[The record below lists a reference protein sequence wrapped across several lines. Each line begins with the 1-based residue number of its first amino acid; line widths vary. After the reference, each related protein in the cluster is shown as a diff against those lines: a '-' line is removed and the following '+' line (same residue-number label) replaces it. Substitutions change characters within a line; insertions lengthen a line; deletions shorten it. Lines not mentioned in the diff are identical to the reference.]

1 MARMAGAAGRWRV
14 AAGWGRG
21 TFCPASALAL
31 AAALAFTASCGG
43 DGAPGAGDGRSGEA
57 VTPGR
62 AATEG
67 PVSRLIR
74 NQTLHI
80 PVRDGVRIA
89 VDVWLPEGTE
99 AGVLLPTMI
108 RATRYWRAR
117 GLVNAPIEDDP
128 NFDEAE
134 RWNAAGYALVLV
146 DGRGSGASFGT
157 RRFEL
162 AEDEVRDYGEVADW
176 IVAQPWSNG
185 RVGAYGVSYA
195 GNTAEMLAVNR
206 HPAVKAVAP
215 LFNDFD
221 NFGHL
226 VFPGGVLTVGFLES
240 WSDRTRMQDLNDIC
254 GLSGVGGEE
263 CDELRRRVTGVKP
276 VDADVDGAL
285 LAAAVAEHEA
295 NTVPFGAALEY
306 EYRDDP
312 FGRYGETNVGHRRSP
327 SGHLPQIEESGVA
340 MFIRAGWQDAGTV
353 NGTLGRYN
361 TISNAQQVFIG
372 PWDHGARN
380 DADPFRPDDAP
391 VAPAAEERF
400 SELVAFFDEHLKED
414 GSGHTPTEINYY
426 TLGADRW
433 TRTETWPPDGFVD
446 VAWHFGPGGTL
457 SRDYPAEAEGADTY
471 TVDFTATTGTRNRW
485 YTNGGGGDVVY
496 GDRRSEDAKL
506 LTYTS
511 APMAVDTEITGHPVV
526 TLWVSSTESDGAF
539 IVYLEDV
546 APDGTVRY
554 LTEGQLRAVMRA
566 VTDDAPLYR
575 KYGPHRSELRA
586 DAMPLVPGEVG
597 EIGFDLWATS
607 VLIREGH
614 RIRVAVAGADADTFL
629 RYPRNGS
636 VPVLSVQRNATY
648 PSAVVLPM
656 KELR

>member
-1 MARMAGAAGRWRV
+1 MLG
-14 AAGWGRG
+14 
-21 TFCPASALAL
+21 LAVL
-31 AAALAFTASCGG
+31 TLTASCG
-43 DGAPGAGDGRSGEA
+43 DAPSSGAGA
-57 VTPGR
+57 I
-62 AATEG
+62 G
-67 PVSRLIR
+67 PVSTLER
-74 NQTLHI
+74 NQALHI
-80 PVRDGVRIA
+80 PMRDDVRIA
-89 VDVWLPEGTE
+89 VDVWLPEGIE
-99 AGVLLPTMI
+99 PGARLPTMV

-117 GLVNAPIEDDP
+117 GLVDVPLELAS

-134 RWNAAGYALVLV
+134 RWNRAGYALVLI
-146 DGRGSGASFGT
+146 DARGSGASFGI

-162 AEDEVRDYGEVADW
+162 AEDEVRDYGEVVDW

-206 HPAVKAVAP
+206 HPAVRAVAP

-240 WSDRTRMQDLNDIC
+240 WSNRTRMQDLNDIC
-254 GLSGVGGEE
+254 GLSGVDGPE
-263 CDELRRRVTGVKP
+263 CDDLRRNQVTGVKP
-276 VDADVDGAL
+276 VDADLDGAL

-306 EYRDDP
+306 EFRDDP
-312 FGRYGETNVGHRRSP
+312 FGRYDETDVGHRRSP
-327 SGHLPQIEESGVA
+327 SGHLPQIEESGAA

-361 TISNAQQVFIG
+361 TISNAQHVFIG

-391 VAPAAEERF
+391 VAPDAAARF
-400 SELVAFFDEHLKED
+400 TELVAFFDAHLKD
-414 GSGHTPTEINYY
+414 GGSEQTPTEINYY

-433 TRTETWPPDGFVD
+433 TRTEIWPPEGFDD
-446 VAWHFGPGGTL
+446 VTWYFG
-457 SRDYPAEAEGADTY
+457 AEGMLTREAPSAADAEDAY

-496 GDRRSEDAKL
+496 GDRRDEDAKL

-511 APMAVDTEITGHPVV
+511 APMEVDTEITGHPVV
-526 TLWVSSTESDGAF
+526 TLHVASTESDGAF

-566 VTDDAPLYR
+566 VTDDPPLYR

-586 DAMPLVPGEVG
+586 DAMPLVPGEVA
-597 EIGFDLWATS
+597 EISFDLWATS

-614 RIRVAVAGADADTFL
+614 RIRVAIAGADADTFL
-629 RYPRNGS
+629 RYPRDGG

-648 PSAVVLPM
+648 PSAIVLPIRSGAGS
-656 KELR
+656 KSAS

>member
-1 MARMAGAAGRWRV
+1 M
-14 AAGWGRG
+14 AAGWR
-21 TFCPASALAL
+21 PASVAVRWRRMAPRRFPSTSTPATALAL
-31 AAALAFTASCGG
+31 AAALALVACADGDIPAGARDAS
-43 DGAPGAGDGRSGEA
+43 
-57 VTPGR
+57 TGR
-62 AATEG
+62 AATAG
-67 PVSRLIR
+67 PVSTLTR
-74 NQTLHI
+74 NQALHI
-80 PVRDGVRIA
+80 PTRDGVRIA
-89 VDVWLPEGTE
+89 VDVWLPDGIDEG
-99 AGVLLPTMI
+99 AVLPTMI

-117 GLVNAPIEDDP
+117 GVVDP
-128 NFDEAE
+128 ELENDSNFDEAE

-146 DGRGSGASFGT
+146 DGRGSGASFGV

-162 AEDEVRDYGEVADW
+162 AEDEVLDYGEVADW

-195 GNTAEMLAVNR
+195 GNTSEMLAVNR

-254 GLSGVGGEE
+254 GLSGVSGAE
-263 CDELRRRVTGVKP
+263 CDELRTQVTGVKP
-276 VDADVDGAL
+276 VDADGDGAL

-312 FGRYGETNVGHRRSP
+312 FGRYEETNVGHRRSP

-340 MFIRAGWQDAGTV
+340 MFIRAGWQDAATV

-380 DADPFRPDDAP
+380 DADPFRPDDTP
-391 VAPAAEERF
+391 VAPDANEQFA
-400 SELVAFFDEHLKED
+400 ELVAFFDEHLKES
-414 GSGHTPTEINYY
+414 GSGQTPKEINYY

-433 TRTETWPPDGFVD
+433 TRTEVWPPEGFED
-446 VAWHFGPGGTL
+446 VTWHFGAEGTL
-457 SRDYPAEAEGADTY
+457 TRESYTVAEGADTY

-496 GDRRSEDAKL
+496 GDRRDEDAKL

-511 APMAVDTEITGHPVV
+511 APMAIDTEITGHPIV
-526 TLWVSSTESDGAF
+526 TLWVASTEADGAF

-554 LTEGQLRAVMRA
+554 VTEGQLRAVMRA
-566 VTDDAPLYR
+566 VTDDPPLYR

-586 DAMPLVPGEVG
+586 DAMPLVPGENA
-597 EIGFDLWATS
+597 EISFDLWATS

-629 RYPRNGS
+629 RYPRDGS
-636 VPVLSVQRNATY
+636 VPVWSMQRNATY
-648 PSAVVLPM
+648 PSRIVLPM
-656 KELR
+656 KGLP

>member
-1 MARMAGAAGRWRV
+1 MKRRDDPTAASPARTAA
-14 AAGWGRG
+14 
-21 TFCPASALAL
+21 SSMLALAL
-31 AAALAFTASCGG
+31 LTLTASCG
-43 DGAPGAGDGRSGEA
+43 DAPPSGAG
-57 VTPGR
+57 VI
-62 AATEG
+62 G
-67 PVSRLIR
+67 PVSTLER
-74 NQTLHI
+74 NQALHI
-80 PVRDGVRIA
+80 PMRDDVRIA
-89 VDVWLPEGTE
+89 VDIWLPEGIE
-99 AGVLLPTMI
+99 PGARLPTMV

-117 GLVNAPIEDDP
+117 GLVDVPLERAS

-134 RWNAAGYALVLV
+134 RWNEAGYALVLI
-146 DGRGSGASFGT
+146 DARGSGASFGI

-162 AEDEVRDYGEVADW
+162 AEDEVRDYGEVVDW

-240 WSDRTRMQDLNDIC
+240 WSNRTRMQDLNDIC
-254 GLSGVGGEE
+254 GLSGVDGSE
-263 CDELRRRVTGVKP
+263 CDDLRRSQVTGVKR
-276 VDADVDGAL
+276 VDADLDGAL
-285 LAAAVAEHEA
+285 LAAAVTEHEA
-295 NTVPFGAALEY
+295 NTVPFGAALQY
-306 EYRDDP
+306 EFRDDP
-312 FGRYGETNVGHRRSP
+312 FGRYDETNVGHRRSP
-327 SGHLPQIEESGVA
+327 SGHLPQIEESGAA

-361 TISNAQQVFIG
+361 TISNAQHVFIG

-391 VAPAAEERF
+391 VAPDAAARF
-400 SELVAFFDEHLKED
+400 TELVAFFDAHLKD
-414 GSGHTPTEINYY
+414 GGSEQTPTEINYY

-433 TRTETWPPDGFVD
+433 TRTEIWPPEGFDD
-446 VAWHFGPGGTL
+446 VTWYFG
-457 SRDYPAEAEGADTY
+457 AEGMLTREAPSAADAEDAY

-496 GDRRSEDAKL
+496 GDRRDEDAKL

-511 APMAVDTEITGHPVV
+511 APMEVDTEITGHPVV
-526 TLWVSSTESDGAF
+526 TLHVASTESDGAF

-566 VTDDAPLYR
+566 VTDDPPLYR

-586 DAMPLVPGEVG
+586 DAMPLVPGEVA
-597 EIGFDLWATS
+597 EISFDLWATS

-614 RIRVAVAGADADTFL
+614 RIRVAIAGADADTFL
-629 RYPRNGS
+629 RYPRDGG

-648 PSAVVLPM
+648 PSAIVLPM
-656 KELR
+656 KPIS

>member
-1 MARMAGAAGRWRV
+1 MKRRDQTNAAPARLTAA
-14 AAGWGRG
+14 
-21 TFCPASALAL
+21 PATVALAL
-31 AAALAFTASCGG
+31 LALTAPCG
-43 DGAPGAGDGRSGEA
+43 DAPSSGAEA
-57 VTPGR
+57 I
-62 AATEG
+62 G
-67 PVSRLIR
+67 PASTLER
-74 NQTLHI
+74 NQALHI
-80 PVRDGVRIA
+80 PMRDGVRIA
-89 VDVWLPEGTE
+89 VDVWLPEGIE
-99 AGVLLPTMI
+99 PGARLPTMI

-117 GLVNAPIEDDP
+117 GFVDAPIEDDS

-134 RWNAAGYALVLV
+134 RWNGAGYALVLI
-146 DGRGSGASFGT
+146 DARGSGASFGI

-206 HPAVKAVAP
+206 NPAVKAVAP

-240 WSDRTRMQDLNDIC
+240 WSNRTRMQDLNDIC
-254 GLSGVGGEE
+254 GLSGVTGPE
-263 CDELRRRVTGVKP
+263 CDELRRNHVTGVKP
-276 VDADVDGAL
+276 VDADADGAL
-285 LAAAVAEHEA
+285 IAAAVAEHEA

-306 EYRDDP
+306 EFRDDP
-312 FGRYGETNVGHRRSP
+312 FGRYDETNVGHRRSP
-327 SGHLPQIEESGVA
+327 SGHLPQIEESGAA
-340 MFIRAGWQDAGTV
+340 MFIEAGWQDAGTV

-361 TISNAQQVFIG
+361 TISNSQQVFIG

-380 DADPFRPDDAP
+380 DADPFNADNAP
-391 VAPAAEERF
+391 VVPDAATRF
-400 SELVAFFDEHLKED
+400 ALLVAFFDEHLKES
-414 GSGHTPTEINYY
+414 GSGRTPTEINYY

-433 TRTETWPPDGFVD
+433 TRTETWPPEGFEEVTWYFGTDGML
-446 VAWHFGPGGTL
+446 T
-457 SRDYPAEAEGADTY
+457 REAPSASDGEDTY

-496 GDRRSEDAKL
+496 GDRRGEDAKL

-511 APMAVDTEITGHPVV
+511 VPMEVDTEMTGHPVV
-526 TLWVSSTESDGAF
+526 TLHVASTEADGAF

-554 LTEGQLRAVMRA
+554 ITEGQLRAVMRA
-566 VTDDAPLYR
+566 VTDDPPLYR
-575 KYGPHRSELRA
+575 RYGPHRSELRA
-586 DAMPLVPGEVG
+586 DAMPLVPGEIAEVS
-597 EIGFDLWATS
+597 FDLWATS

-614 RIRVAVAGADADTFL
+614 RIRVAIAGADADTFL
-629 RYPRNGS
+629 RYPRDGG
-636 VPVLSVQRNATY
+636 VPTLSVQRNATH
-648 PSAVVLPM
+648 PSAIVLPM
-656 KELR
+656 RVAGG

>member
-1 MARMAGAAGRWRV
+1 MAVSRGAAGWWRA

-21 TFCPASALAL
+21 TLGPARALTRALAL
-31 AAALAFTASCGG
+31 AAVLAFTTSCGG
-43 DGAPGAGDGRSGEA
+43 DGRPGEA
-57 VTPGR
+57 VTSSR

-67 PVSRLIR
+67 PVSTLTR
-74 NQTLHI
+74 NQALHI

-89 VDVWLPEGTE
+89 VDVWLPDGIE
-99 AGVLLPTMI
+99 AGTLVPTMI

-117 GLVNAPIEDDP
+117 GLVDAPLEDDS

-146 DGRGSGASFGT
+146 DGRGSGASFGI

-254 GLSGVGGEE
+254 GLSRVGGEE
-263 CDELRRRVTGVKP
+263 CDELRGRVTGVKP
-276 VDADVDGAL
+276 VDADADGAL

-312 FGRYGETNVGHRRSP
+312 FGRYDETNVGHRRSP

-340 MFIRAGWQDAGTV
+340 MFIRAGWQDAATV

-380 DADPFRPDDAP
+380 DADPFRPDDTP
-391 VAPAAEERF
+391 VTPGAAERF
-400 SELVAFFDEHLKED
+400 AELVAFFDEHLKEG
-414 GSGHTPTEINYY
+414 GSGRTPTEINYY

-433 TRTETWPPDGFVD
+433 TRTETWPPDGFDD
-446 VAWHFGPGGTL
+446 VAWHFGAGGTL
-457 SRDYPAEAEGADTY
+457 SRDYPSEAEGADTY

-496 GDRRSEDAKL
+496 GDRRGEDAKL

-554 LTEGQLRAVMRA
+554 VTEGQLRAVMRA

-586 DAMPLVPGEVG
+586 DAMPLVPGEVA
-597 EIGFDLWATS
+597 EIVFDLWATS

-614 RIRVAVAGADADTFL
+614 RVRVAVAGADADTFL
-629 RYPRNGS
+629 RYPRDGS

-648 PSAVVLPM
+648 SSGIVLPM

>member
-1 MARMAGAAGRWRV
+1 MKRRANPTASSPPLTAAPAALALTLLALIASCRDAPFTGAGAAG
-14 AAGWGRG
+14 
-21 TFCPASALAL
+21 PASTL
-31 AAALAFTASCGG
+31 
-43 DGAPGAGDGRSGEA
+43 E
-57 VTPGR
+57 
-62 AATEG
+62 
-67 PVSRLIR
+67 R
-74 NQTLHI
+74 NQALHI
-80 PVRDGVRIA
+80 PMRDGVRIA
-89 VDVWLPEGTE
+89 VDVWLPEGIEPGTR
-99 AGVLLPTMI
+99 LPTMI

-117 GLVNAPIEDDP
+117 GFVDAPIEGDS
-128 NFDEAE
+128 NFDEAG
-134 RWNAAGYALVLV
+134 RWNGAGYALVLI
-146 DGRGSGASFGT
+146 DARGSGASFGI

-162 AEDEVRDYGEVADW
+162 AEDEWRDYGEVVDW

-185 RVGAYGVSYA
+185 LVGAYGVSYA

-240 WSDRTRMQDLNDIC
+240 WSNRTRMQDLNDIC
-254 GLSGVGGEE
+254 GLSGVGGPE
-263 CDELRRRVTGVKP
+263 CDELRRNQVTGVKP
-276 VDADVDGAL
+276 VDADSDGGL
-285 LAAAVAEHEA
+285 IAAAVAEHDA

-306 EYRDDP
+306 EFRDDP

-327 SGHLPQIEESGVA
+327 SGHLPRIEESGVA
-340 MFIRAGWQDAGTV
+340 MFVRAGWQDAATV

-380 DADPFRPDDAP
+380 DADPFRPDDTP
-391 VAPAAEERF
+391 VTPDAAAHF
-400 SELVAFFDEHLKED
+400 AELVAFFDEHLKE
-414 GSGHTPTEINYY
+414 GGPARTPGGINYY

-433 TRTETWPPDGFVD
+433 TRTETWPPGGFED
-446 VAWHFGPGGTL
+446 VTWYF
-457 SRDYPAEAEGADTY
+457 GADGLLTRDAPSTSEGEDAY

-485 YTNGGGGDVVY
+485 YTNGGGGDVIY
-496 GDRRSEDAKL
+496 GDRRDEDAKL
-506 LTYTS
+506 LTYTT
-511 APMAVDTEITGHPVV
+511 APMEADTEVTGHPVV
-526 TLWVSSTESDGAF
+526 TLHAASTEADGAF

-554 LTEGQLRAVMRA
+554 ITEGQLRAVMRA

-586 DAMPLVPGEVG
+586 DAMPLVPGEVA
-597 EIGFDLWATS
+597 EISFDLWATS

-614 RIRVAVAGADADTFL
+614 RIRVAIAGAHADTFL
-629 RYPRNGS
+629 RYPRDGS
-636 VPVLSVQRNATY
+636 VPVLSVQRNATHA
-648 PSAVVLPM
+648 SAIILPM
-656 KELR
+656 KVP

>member
-1 MARMAGAAGRWRV
+1 MKRRANRTASSPLLTAA
-14 AAGWGRG
+14 
-21 TFCPASALAL
+21 PAALAL
-31 AAALAFTASCGG
+31 TLLALTASCG
-43 DGAPGAGDGRSGEA
+43 DAPSTGAGA
-57 VTPGR
+57 I
-62 AATEG
+62 G
-67 PVSRLIR
+67 PASTLER
-74 NQTLHI
+74 NQALHI
-80 PVRDGVRIA
+80 PMRDGVRIA
-89 VDVWLPEGTE
+89 VDVWLPEGIE
-99 AGVLLPTMI
+99 PGARLPTMI

-117 GLVNAPIEDDP
+117 GFVDAPTEGDS

-134 RWNAAGYALVLV
+134 RWNGAGYALVLV
-146 DGRGSGASFGT
+146 DARGSGASFGI

-162 AEDEVRDYGEVADW
+162 AEDEWRDYGEVVDW

-206 HPAVKAVAP
+206 HPAVMAVAP

-221 NFGHL
+221 NFAHL

-240 WSDRTRMQDLNDIC
+240 WSNRTRMQDLNDIC
-254 GLSGVGGEE
+254 GLSGVDGSE
-263 CDELRRRVTGVKP
+263 CDELRRSQVTGVKP

-285 LAAAVAEHEA
+285 VAAAVAEHEA

-306 EYRDDP
+306 EFRDDP
-312 FGRYGETNVGHRRSP
+312 FGRYDEINVGHRRSP
-327 SGHLPQIEESGVA
+327 CGHLPQIEESGAA

-361 TISNAQQVFIG
+361 TISNAQHVFIG
-372 PWDHGARN
+372 PRDHGARN
-380 DADPFRPDDAP
+380 DADPFRPDDTP
-391 VAPAAEERF
+391 VAPDAAARF
-400 SELVAFFDEHLKED
+400 TELVAFFDAHLKEG
-414 GSGHTPTEINYY
+414 GSGQTPTEINYY

-433 TRTETWPPDGFVD
+433 TRTEIWPPDGFED
-446 VAWHFGPGGTL
+446 VTWYFG
-457 SRDYPAEAEGADTY
+457 AEGMLTREAPSAADAEDSY

-496 GDRRSEDAKL
+496 GDRREEDAKL

-511 APMAVDTEITGHPVV
+511 APMEVDTEITGHPVV
-526 TLWVSSTESDGAF
+526 TLHVASTEPDGAL
-539 IVYLEDV
+539 ITYLEDV

-554 LTEGQLRAVMRA
+554 ITEGQLRAVMRA
-566 VTDDAPLYR
+566 VTDDPPLYR

-586 DAMPLVPGEVG
+586 DAMPLVPGEVA
-597 EIGFDLWATS
+597 EISFDLWATS

-614 RIRVAVAGADADTFL
+614 RIRVAIAGADADTFL
-629 RYPRNGS
+629 RYPRDGG

-648 PSAVVLPM
+648 PSGIVLPI
-656 KELR
+656 RSGAG

>member
-1 MARMAGAAGRWRV
+1 MVGLGGAVGLGRM
-14 AAGWGRG
+14 AAGWCRAAGSRATG
-21 TFCPASALAL
+21 LAL
-31 AAALAFTASCGG
+31 AAALMGFITAC
-43 DGAPGAGDGRSGEA
+43 GEA
-57 VTPGR
+57 DTPSGSDAPSGMAS
-62 AATEG
+62 AAG
-67 PVSRLIR
+67 PVSTLTR
-74 NQTLHI
+74 NQALHI
-80 PVRDGVRIA
+80 PMRDGVRIA
-89 VDVWLPEGTE
+89 VDVWLPNGIEEG
-99 AGVLLPTMI
+99 ALLPTMI

-117 GLVNAPIEDDP
+117 GLVDTPIEGDS

-146 DGRGSGASFGT
+146 DGRGSGASFGI

-176 IVAQPWSNG
+176 IAAQPWSNG

-226 VFPGGVLTVGFLES
+226 VFPGGVLTVGFMEG
-240 WSDRTRMQDLNDIC
+240 WSNRTRMQDLNDIC
-254 GLSGVGGEE
+254 GLSGVSGSE
-263 CDELRRRVTGVKP
+263 CDELRGQVTGVKP
-276 VDADVDGAL
+276 VDADGDGAL

-306 EYRDDP
+306 EFRDDR
-312 FGRYGETNVGHRRSP
+312 FGRYGETHVGHRRSP

-340 MFIRAGWQDAGTV
+340 MFIRVGWQDAATV

-361 TISNAQQVFIG
+361 TIANAQQVYIG

-380 DADPFRPDDAP
+380 DADPYRADDTP
-391 VAPAAEERF
+391 VAPDADEQF
-400 SELVAFFDEHLKED
+400 VELVAFFDEHLKEG
-414 GSGHTPTEINYY
+414 GSGRTPTEINYY

-433 TRTETWPPDGFVD
+433 TRTETWPPEGFED
-446 VAWHFGPGGTL
+446 VTWYF
-457 SRDYPAEAEGADTY
+457 GADGMLTRESPADAAGEDSY
-471 TVDFTATTGTRNRW
+471 TVDFAATTGTRNRW

-496 GDRRSEDAKL
+496 GDRRDEDTKL

-511 APMAVDTEITGHPVV
+511 APMAADTEITGHPVV
-526 TLWVSSTESDGAF
+526 TLHVTSTESDGAL

-554 LTEGQLRAVMRA
+554 ITEGQLRAVMRA
-566 VTDDAPLYR
+566 VTDDPPLYR

-586 DAMPLVPGEVG
+586 DAMPLVPGAVA
-597 EIGFDLWATS
+597 EISFDLWATS
-607 VLIREGH
+607 VLIGEGH

-629 RYPRNGS
+629 RYPRDGN
-636 VPVLSVQRNATY
+636 VPVLSVQRNLTY
-648 PSAVVLPM
+648 PSRIILPM
-656 KELR
+656 KVLR

>member
-1 MARMAGAAGRWRV
+1 MKRRNDPNPSSPLPAAAPAGV
-14 AAGWGRG
+14 
-21 TFCPASALAL
+21 ALAL
-31 AAALAFTASCGG
+31 LAFTVACG
-43 DGAPGAGDGRSGEA
+43 DAPSTGAGA
-57 VTPGR
+57 I
-62 AATEG
+62 G
-67 PVSRLIR
+67 PASTLER
-74 NQTLHI
+74 NQALHV
-80 PVRDGVRIA
+80 PMRDGVRIA
-89 VDVWLPEGTE
+89 VDVWLPQGIEPG
-99 AGVLLPTMI
+99 ARLPTMI

-117 GLVNAPIEDDP
+117 GFVDAPTEGDS

-134 RWNAAGYALVLV
+134 RWNGSGYALVLV
-146 DGRGSGASFGT
+146 DARGSGASFGI

-162 AEDEVRDYGEVADW
+162 AEDEWRDYGEVVDW

-240 WSDRTRMQDLNDIC
+240 WSNRTRMQDLNDIC
-254 GLSGVGGEE
+254 GLARVSGPE
-263 CDELRRRVTGVKP
+263 CDELRREVTGVKP
-276 VDADVDGAL
+276 VDADADGAL
-285 LAAAVAEHEA
+285 IAAAVAEHEA

-306 EYRDDP
+306 EFRDDP
-312 FGRYGETNVGHRRSP
+312 FGRYDETDVGHRRSP
-327 SGHLPQIEESGVA
+327 SGHLPRIEESGVA
-340 MFIRAGWQDAGTV
+340 MFIRAGWQDAATV

-361 TISNAQQVFIG
+361 TISNPQQVFIG

-380 DADPFRPDDAP
+380 DADPFRPDDTP
-391 VAPAAEERF
+391 VTPDAAARF
-400 SELVAFFDEHLKED
+400 TELVAFFDEHLKED
-414 GSGHTPTEINYY
+414 GSARTPSEINYY

-433 TRTETWPPDGFVD
+433 TRTETWPPGGLDD
-446 VAWHFGPGGTL
+446 VTWYF
-457 SRDYPAEAEGADTY
+457 GADGMLTRDAPSGSGDEDAY

-496 GDRRSEDAKL
+496 GDRRDEDAKL

-511 APMAVDTEITGHPVV
+511 APMEADTEITGHPVV
-526 TLWVSSTESDGAF
+526 TLHVASTEADGAF

-554 LTEGQLRAVMRA
+554 ITEGQLRGVMRA

-586 DAMPLVPGEVG
+586 DAMPLVPGEIA
-597 EIGFDLWATS
+597 EISFDLWATS

-614 RIRVAVAGADADTFL
+614 RIRVAIAGADADTFL
-629 RYPRNGS
+629 RYPRDER
-636 VPVLSVQRNATY
+636 VPVLSMQRNAAH
-648 PSAVVLPM
+648 PSAIILPM
-656 KELR
+656 KSM

>member
-1 MARMAGAAGRWRV
+1 MAVSRGAAGWWRA

-21 TFCPASALAL
+21 TPGPARAPARALTL
-31 AAALAFTASCGG
+31 AAVLAFTASCGG
-43 DGAPGAGDGRSGEA
+43 DGRPGEA
-57 VTPGR
+57 VTSGR

-67 PVSRLIR
+67 PVSTLTR
-74 NQTLHI
+74 NQALHI

-89 VDVWLPEGTE
+89 VDVWLPDGIE
-99 AGVLLPTMI
+99 AGALIPTMI

-117 GLVNAPIEDDP
+117 GLVDAPLEDDS

-146 DGRGSGASFGT
+146 DGRGSGASFGI

-254 GLSGVGGEE
+254 GLSGVRGEA
-263 CDELRRRVTGVKP
+263 CDELRGRVTGVKP
-276 VDADVDGAL
+276 VDTDANGAL
-285 LAAAVAEHEA
+285 LAAAVAEHQA

-312 FGRYGETNVGHRRSP
+312 FGRYDETNVGHRRSP

-340 MFIRAGWQDAGTV
+340 MFIRAGWHDAGTV

-380 DADPFRPDDAP
+380 DADPFRPDDTPA
-391 VAPAAEERF
+391 APAADERF
-400 SELVAFFDEHLKED
+400 AELVAFFDEHLKEG
-414 GSGHTPTEINYY
+414 GSGRTPTEINYF

-433 TRTETWPPDGFVD
+433 TRTETWPPDGFDD
-446 VAWHFGPGGTL
+446 VAWHFGGDGTL
-457 SRDYPAEAEGADTY
+457 SRDYPSEAEGADTY

-496 GDRRSEDAKL
+496 GDRRDEDAKL

-554 LTEGQLRAVMRA
+554 VTEGQLRAVMRA

-586 DAMPLVPGEVG
+586 DAMPLVPGEVA
-597 EIGFDLWATS
+597 EIAFDLWATS

-614 RIRVAVAGADADTFL
+614 RIRVAIAGADADTFL
-629 RYPRNGS
+629 RYPRDGS

-648 PSAVVLPM
+648 SSGIVLPM

>member
-1 MARMAGAAGRWRV
+1 MKRRDDPTAALPARTAA
-14 AAGWGRG
+14 
-21 TFCPASALAL
+21 SSILALAL
-31 AAALAFTASCGG
+31 LTLTASCG
-43 DGAPGAGDGRSGEA
+43 DAPPSGAGA
-57 VTPGR
+57 V
-62 AATEG
+62 G
-67 PVSRLIR
+67 PVSTLER
-74 NQTLHI
+74 NQALHI
-80 PVRDGVRIA
+80 PMRDDVRIA
-89 VDVWLPEGTE
+89 VDVWLPEEIEPG
-99 AGVLLPTMI
+99 ARLPTMV

-117 GLVNAPIEDDP
+117 GLVDVPLERAS

-134 RWNAAGYALVLV
+134 RWNGAGYALVLI
-146 DGRGSGASFGT
+146 DARGSGASFGI

-162 AEDEVRDYGEVADW
+162 AEDEVRDYGEVVDW

-240 WSDRTRMQDLNDIC
+240 WSNRTRMQDLNDIC
-254 GLSGVGGEE
+254 GLSGVDGSE
-263 CDELRRRVTGVKP
+263 CDELRRSQVTGVKP
-276 VDADVDGAL
+276 VDADLDGAL

-306 EYRDDP
+306 EFRDDP
-312 FGRYGETNVGHRRSP
+312 FGRYDETDVGHRRSP
-327 SGHLPQIEESGVA
+327 SGHLPQIEESGAA
-340 MFIRAGWQDAGTV
+340 MFIRAGWQDAATV

-361 TISNAQQVFIG
+361 TISNAQHVFIG

-380 DADPFRPDDAP
+380 DADPFRPDDTP
-391 VAPAAEERF
+391 VAPDAAARF
-400 SELVAFFDEHLKED
+400 TELVAFFDAHLKD
-414 GSGHTPTEINYY
+414 GGSEQTPTEINYY

-433 TRTETWPPDGFVD
+433 ARTEIWPPEGFED
-446 VAWHFGPGGTL
+446 VTWYF
-457 SRDYPAEAEGADTY
+457 SAEGMLTREAPSATDAEDAY
-471 TVDFTATTGTRNRW
+471 AVDFTATTGTRNRW

-496 GDRRSEDAKL
+496 GDRRDEDAKL

-511 APMAVDTEITGHPVV
+511 APMEVDTEITGHPVV
-526 TLWVSSTESDGAF
+526 TLHVASTESDGAF

-554 LTEGQLRAVMRA
+554 ITEGQLRAVMRA
-566 VTDDAPLYR
+566 VTDDPPLYR

-586 DAMPLVPGEVG
+586 DAMPLVPGEVA
-597 EIGFDLWATS
+597 EISFDLWATS

-614 RIRVAVAGADADTFL
+614 RIRVAIAGADADTFL
-629 RYPRNGS
+629 RYPRDGS

-648 PSAVVLPM
+648 PSAIVLPM
-656 KELR
+656 KPIS

>member
-1 MARMAGAAGRWRV
+1 ML
-14 AAGWGRG
+14 
-21 TFCPASALAL
+21 ALAL
-31 AAALAFTASCGG
+31 LALTASCG
-43 DGAPGAGDGRSGEA
+43 DAPSSGAGA
-57 VTPGR
+57 I
-62 AATEG
+62 G
-67 PVSRLIR
+67 PASTLER
-74 NQTLHI
+74 NQALHI
-80 PVRDGVRIA
+80 PMRDDVRIA
-89 VDVWLPEGTE
+89 IDVWLPEGIEPDTR
-99 AGVLLPTMI
+99 LPTMV

-117 GLVNAPIEDDP
+117 GLVDVPLERAS

-134 RWNAAGYALVLV
+134 RWNGAGYALVLV
-146 DGRGSGASFGT
+146 DARGSGASFGI

-162 AEDEVRDYGEVADW
+162 AEDEVRDYGEVVDW

-206 HPAVKAVAP
+206 NPAVKAVAP

-240 WSDRTRMQDLNDIC
+240 WSNRTRMQDLNDIC
-254 GLSGVGGEE
+254 GLSGVDGSE
-263 CDELRRRVTGVKP
+263 CDELRRSQVTGVKP
-276 VDADVDGAL
+276 VDADLDGAL
-285 LAAAVAEHEA
+285 LAAAVSEHEA

-306 EYRDDP
+306 EFRDDP
-312 FGRYGETNVGHRRSP
+312 FGRYDETNVGHRRSP
-327 SGHLPQIEESGVA
+327 SGHLPQIEESGA
-340 MFIRAGWQDAGTV
+340 AIFIRAGWQDAATV

-361 TISNAQQVFIG
+361 TISNAQHVFIG

-380 DADPFRPDDAP
+380 DADPFRPDDTP
-391 VAPAAEERF
+391 VAPDAAARF
-400 SELVAFFDEHLKED
+400 TELVAFFDAHLKEG
-414 GSGHTPTEINYY
+414 GSGQTPSEINYY

-433 TRTETWPPDGFVD
+433 TRTEIWPPEGFED
-446 VAWHFGPGGTL
+446 VTWYFGTEGMLTREAP
-457 SRDYPAEAEGADTY
+457 SAADAEDSY

-496 GDRRSEDAKL
+496 GDRREEDTKL

-511 APMAVDTEITGHPVV
+511 APMEVDTEITGHPVV
-526 TLWVSSTESDGAF
+526 TMHVASTESDGAF

-554 LTEGQLRAVMRA
+554 ITEGQLRAVMRA
-566 VTDDAPLYR
+566 VTDDPPLYR

-586 DAMPLVPGEVG
+586 DAMPLVPGEVA
-597 EIGFDLWATS
+597 EISFDLWATS

-614 RIRVAVAGADADTFL
+614 RIRVAIAGADADTFL
-629 RYPRNGS
+629 RYPRDGR
-636 VPVLSVQRNATY
+636 VPVLSVQRNAIY
-648 PSAVVLPM
+648 PSAIVLPI
-656 KELR
+656 RSGAGSISAS

>member
-1 MARMAGAAGRWRV
+1 MKRRHDSTAAFPARTAA
-14 AAGWGRG
+14 
-21 TFCPASALAL
+21 SSMLALAL
-31 AAALAFTASCGG
+31 FALTASCG
-43 DGAPGAGDGRSGEA
+43 DARSTGAGA
-57 VTPGR
+57 I
-62 AATEG
+62 G
-67 PVSRLIR
+67 PVSTLER
-74 NQTLHI
+74 NQALHI
-80 PVRDGVRIA
+80 PMRDDVRIA
-89 VDVWLPEGTE
+89 VDVWLPEGIEPGTR
-99 AGVLLPTMI
+99 LPTMV

-117 GLVNAPIEDDP
+117 GLVDVPLELAS

-134 RWNAAGYALVLV
+134 RWNGAGYALVLI
-146 DGRGSGASFGT
+146 DARGSGASFGI

-162 AEDEVRDYGEVADW
+162 AEDEVRDYGEVVDW

-240 WSDRTRMQDLNDIC
+240 WSNRTRMQDLNDIC
-254 GLSGVGGEE
+254 GLSAVDGSE
-263 CDELRRRVTGVKP
+263 CDELRRSQVTGVKP
-276 VDADVDGAL
+276 VDADLDGAL
-285 LAAAVAEHEA
+285 LAAAVTEHEA

-306 EYRDDP
+306 EFRDDP
-312 FGRYGETNVGHRRSP
+312 FGRYDETNVGHRRSP
-327 SGHLPQIEESGVA
+327 SGHLPQIEESGAA
-340 MFIRAGWQDAGTV
+340 MFIRAGWQDAATV

-361 TISNAQQVFIG
+361 TISNAQHVFIG

-391 VAPAAEERF
+391 VAPDAAARF
-400 SELVAFFDEHLKED
+400 TELVAFFDAHLKEG
-414 GSGHTPTEINYY
+414 GSEQTPSEINYY

-433 TRTETWPPDGFVD
+433 TRTEIWPPEGFED
-446 VAWHFGPGGTL
+446 VTWYFGAEGTL
-457 SRDYPAEAEGADTY
+457 TREAPSAADAEDSY

-496 GDRRSEDAKL
+496 GDRREEDAKL

-511 APMAVDTEITGHPVV
+511 APMEVDTEITGHPVV
-526 TLWVSSTESDGAF
+526 TLHVASTESDGAF

-554 LTEGQLRAVMRA
+554 ITEGQLRAVMRA
-566 VTDDAPLYR
+566 VTDDPPLYR

-586 DAMPLVPGEVG
+586 DAMPFVPGEVA
-597 EIGFDLWATS
+597 EISFDLWATS

-614 RIRVAVAGADADTFL
+614 RIRVAIAGADADTFL
-629 RYPRNGS
+629 RYPRDGR

-648 PSAVVLPM
+648 PSAIVLPIRSGAGS
-656 KELR
+656 KSAS

>member
-1 MARMAGAAGRWRV
+1 MVGSVGPARARGPAADRGS
-14 AAGWGRG
+14 AAPFR
-21 TFCPASALAL
+21 TTALAL
-31 AAALAFTASCGG
+31 AAALGFVAACADG
-43 DGAPGAGDGRSGEA
+43 DPPSGAGDSS
-57 VTPGR
+57 PGR
-62 AATEG
+62 AGTEG
-67 PVSRLIR
+67 PVSALTR
-74 NQTLHI
+74 NQALHI
-80 PVRDGVRIA
+80 PMRDGVRIA
-89 VDVWLPEGTE
+89 VDVWLPDGIEEG
-99 AGVLLPTMI
+99 ALLPTMI

-117 GLVNAPIEDDP
+117 GFVDAPLENDS

-146 DGRGSGASFGT
+146 DGRGSGASFGI

-195 GNTAEMLAVNR
+195 GNTAEMLAVNG

-254 GLSGVGGEE
+254 GLSGVTGAE
-263 CDELRRRVTGVKP
+263 CDGLRGRVTGVKP
-276 VDADVDGAL
+276 VDSDTDGAL
-285 LAAAVAEHEA
+285 LAAAVAEHGA

-312 FGRYGETNVGHRRSP
+312 FGPYGETNVGHRRSP

-340 MFIRAGWQDAGTV
+340 MFIRVGWQDAGTV
-353 NGTLGRYN
+353 NGALGRYN

-380 DADPFRPDDAP
+380 DVDPYRAEDTP
-391 VAPAAEERF
+391 VAPDADAQF
-400 SELVAFFDEHLKED
+400 AELVAFFDEHLKEG
-414 GSGHTPTEINYY
+414 GSGSTPTEVNYY

-433 TRTETWPPDGFVD
+433 TRTETWPPAGLQD
-446 VAWHFGPGGTL
+446 VTWFFGADGTL
-457 SRDYPAEAEGADTY
+457 TRESPADAKGDEGADGY

-496 GDRRSEDAKL
+496 GDRRDEDAKL

-526 TLWVSSTESDGAF
+526 TLHVASTESDGAF

-554 LTEGQLRAVMRA
+554 ITEGQLRAVMRA
-566 VTDDAPLYR
+566 VTDDPPLYR

-586 DAMPLVPGEVG
+586 DGMPLVPGEVA
-597 EIGFDLWATS
+597 EISFDLWATS
-607 VLIREGH
+607 ALIREGH
-614 RIRVAVAGADADTFL
+614 GIRVAVAGADADTFL
-629 RYPRNGS
+629 HYPRDGA

-648 PSAVVLPM
+648 PSAIMLPM
-656 KELR
+656 KESR

>member
-1 MARMAGAAGRWRV
+1 M
-14 AAGWGRG
+14 AAGWR
-21 TFCPASALAL
+21 PASVAVRAWRTRSRRCPSARTPATALAL
-31 AAALAFTASCGG
+31 AAALGLTAACSEG
-43 DGAPGAGDGRSGEA
+43 DAPGADGLPSS
-57 VTPGR
+57 R
-62 AATEG
+62 AATAG
-67 PVSRLIR
+67 PVSTLTR
-74 NQTLHI
+74 NQALHI
-80 PVRDGVRIA
+80 PTRDGVRIA
-89 VDVWLPEGTE
+89 LDVWLPDGIEEG
-99 AGVLLPTMI
+99 ALLPAMI

-117 GLVNAPIEDDP
+117 GVVDP
-128 NFDEAE
+128 ELENDSNFDEAE

-146 DGRGSGASFGT
+146 DGRGSGASFGI

-162 AEDEVRDYGEVADW
+162 AEDEVLDYGEVADW

-240 WSDRTRMQDLNDIC
+240 WSDRTHMQDLNDVC
-254 GLSGVGGEE
+254 GLSGVSGAE
-263 CDELRRRVTGVKP
+263 CDGLRTQVTGVKP
-276 VDADVDGAL
+276 VDADVDGEL

-306 EYRDDP
+306 EFRDDP
-312 FGRYGETNVGHRRSP
+312 FGRYEETNVGHRRSP

-380 DADPFRPDDAP
+380 DADPFRSDDTPVEPDADEQFA
-391 VAPAAEERF
+391 
-400 SELVAFFDEHLKED
+400 ELVAFFDAHLKES
-414 GSGHTPTEINYY
+414 GSGQTPTEINYY

-433 TRTETWPPDGFVD
+433 TRTEVWPPEGFED
-446 VAWHFGPGGTL
+446 VTWYFGAEGTL
-457 SRDYPAEAEGADTY
+457 ARESYTVAEGADTY

-496 GDRRSEDAKL
+496 GDRRDEDAKL

-511 APMAVDTEITGHPVV
+511 APMAADTEITGHPVV
-526 TLWVSSTESDGAF
+526 TLWVASTETDGAF
-539 IVYLEDV
+539 IVYLEDI

-554 LTEGQLRAVMRA
+554 VTEGQLRAVMRA
-566 VTDDAPLYR
+566 VTDDPPLYR

-586 DAMPLVPGEVG
+586 DAMPLVPGENA
-597 EIGFDLWATS
+597 EISFDLWATS

-614 RIRVAVAGADADTFL
+614 RIRVAVGGADADTFL
-629 RYPRNGS
+629 RYPRDGS
-636 VPVLSVQRNATY
+636 VPVWSMQRNATY
-648 PSAVVLPM
+648 PSRIVLPM
-656 KELR
+656 KGLR

>member
-1 MARMAGAAGRWRV
+1 MKRQDDPTAASPARTAAFRT
-14 AAGWGRG
+14 AA
-21 TFCPASALAL
+21 FSLLALAL
-31 AAALAFTASCGG
+31 LALTASCG
-43 DGAPGAGDGRSGEA
+43 DAPSTGAGA
-57 VTPGR
+57 I
-62 AATEG
+62 G
-67 PVSRLIR
+67 PASTLER
-74 NQTLHI
+74 NQALHI
-80 PVRDGVRIA
+80 PMRDDVRIA
-89 VDVWLPEGTE
+89 VDVWLPEGIEPGTR
-99 AGVLLPTMI
+99 LPTMV

-117 GLVNAPIEDDP
+117 GLVDVPLERAS

-134 RWNAAGYALVLV
+134 RWNGAGYALVLV
-146 DGRGSGASFGT
+146 DARGSGASFGI

-162 AEDEVRDYGEVADW
+162 AEDEVRDYGEVVDW

-206 HPAVKAVAP
+206 HPAVRAVAP

-240 WSDRTRMQDLNDIC
+240 WSNRTRMQDLNDIC
-254 GLSGVGGEE
+254 GLSAVDGSE
-263 CDELRRRVTGVKP
+263 CDELRRNQVTGVKP
-276 VDADVDGAL
+276 VDADLDGAL
-285 LAAAVAEHEA
+285 LAGAVAEHEA

-306 EYRDDP
+306 EFRDDP
-312 FGRYGETNVGHRRSP
+312 FGRYDETNVGHRRSP
-327 SGHLPQIEESGVA
+327 SGHLPQIEESGAA

-361 TISNAQQVFIG
+361 TISNPQHVFIG

-380 DADPFRPDDAP
+380 DADPFRPDDTP
-391 VAPAAEERF
+391 VVPDAATRF
-400 SELVAFFDEHLKED
+400 TELVAFFDAHLKEG
-414 GSGHTPTEINYY
+414 GSGQTPTEINYY

-433 TRTETWPPDGFVD
+433 TRTEIWPPEGFENVTWYFAD
-446 VAWHFGPGGTL
+446 
-457 SRDYPAEAEGADTY
+457 EGALTREAPSAADAEDAY

-496 GDRRSEDAKL
+496 GDRRDEDAKL

-511 APMAVDTEITGHPVV
+511 APMMTDTEITGHPVV
-526 TLWVSSTESDGAF
+526 TLHVASTESDGAF

-554 LTEGQLRAVMRA
+554 ITEGQLRAVMRA
-566 VTDDAPLYR
+566 VTDDPPLYR

-586 DAMPLVPGEVG
+586 DAMPLVPGEVA
-597 EIGFDLWATS
+597 EISFDLWATS

-614 RIRVAVAGADADTFL
+614 RIRVAIAGADADTFL
-629 RYPRNGS
+629 RYPRDGS
-636 VPVLSVQRNATY
+636 EPVLSVQRNAIH
-648 PSAVVLPM
+648 PSAIVLPM
-656 KELR
+656 KPM

>member
-1 MARMAGAAGRWRV
+1 MKCRANRTASSPLLTAA
-14 AAGWGRG
+14 
-21 TFCPASALAL
+21 PAALAL
-31 AAALAFTASCGG
+31 TLLAFTASCG
-43 DGAPGAGDGRSGEA
+43 DAPSTGAGA
-57 VTPGR
+57 I
-62 AATEG
+62 G
-67 PVSRLIR
+67 PASTLER
-74 NQTLHI
+74 NQALHI
-80 PVRDGVRIA
+80 PMRDGVRIA
-89 VDVWLPEGTE
+89 VDVWLPEGVE
-99 AGVLLPTMI
+99 PGARLPTMI

-117 GLVNAPIEDDP
+117 GFVDAPTEGDS
-128 NFDEAE
+128 NFDEAG
-134 RWNAAGYALVLV
+134 RWNGAGYALVLV
-146 DGRGSGASFGT
+146 DARGSGASFGI

-162 AEDEVRDYGEVADW
+162 AEDEWRDYGEVVDW

-240 WSDRTRMQDLNDIC
+240 WSNRTRMQDLNDIC
-254 GLSGVGGEE
+254 GLSGVDGSE
-263 CDELRRRVTGVKP
+263 CDELRRSQVTGVKP

-285 LAAAVAEHEA
+285 VAAAVAEHEA

-306 EYRDDP
+306 EFRDDP
-312 FGRYGETNVGHRRSP
+312 FGRYDETNVGHRRSP
-327 SGHLPQIEESGVA
+327 SGHLPQIEESGAA
-340 MFIRAGWQDAGTV
+340 MFIRAGWQDAATV

-361 TISNAQQVFIG
+361 TISNAQHVFIG

-380 DADPFRPDDAP
+380 DADPFRPDDT
-391 VAPAAEERF
+391 PAAPDAAARF
-400 SELVAFFDEHLKED
+400 AELVAFFDAHLREG
-414 GSGHTPTEINYY
+414 GSARTPSEINYY

-433 TRTETWPPDGFVD
+433 TRTETWPPGGFED
-446 VAWHFGPGGTL
+446 VTWYFGAGGMLT
-457 SRDYPAEAEGADTY
+457 RDAPSESEGEDAY

-496 GDRRSEDAKL
+496 GDRREEDAKL

-511 APMAVDTEITGHPVV
+511 APMEADTEITGHPVV
-526 TLWVSSTESDGAF
+526 TLHVASTESDGAF

-554 LTEGQLRAVMRA
+554 ITEGQLRAVMRA
-566 VTDDAPLYR
+566 VTDDPPLYR

-586 DAMPLVPGEVG
+586 DAMPLVPGEVA
-597 EIGFDLWATS
+597 EISFDLWATS

-614 RIRVAVAGADADTFL
+614 RIRVAIAGADADTFL
-629 RYPRNGS
+629 RYPRDGS

-648 PSAVVLPM
+648 PSAIVLPIRSGAGS
-656 KELR
+656 KSAS

>member
-1 MARMAGAAGRWRV
+1 MAALGMAV
-14 AAGWGRG
+14 AALGL
-21 TFCPASALAL
+21 TL
-31 AAALAFTASCGG
+31 SCGG
-43 DGAPGAGDGRSGEA
+43 EDTPAGG
-57 VTPGR
+57 
-62 AATEG
+62 AATRS
-67 PVSRLIR
+67 PASTLDR
-74 NQTLHI
+74 NQALHI
-80 PVRDGVRIA
+80 PMRDDVRIA
-89 VDVWLPEGTE
+89 VDVWLPERIEPGTR
-99 AGVLLPTMI
+99 LPTMI

-117 GLVNAPIEDDP
+117 GLVDTQIEGDS

-134 RWNAAGYALVLV
+134 RWNGAGYALVLV
-146 DGRGSGASFGT
+146 DARGSGASFGI

-162 AEDEVRDYGEVADW
+162 AEDEVRDYGEVVDW
-176 IVAQPWSNG
+176 IVAQSWSNG

-254 GLSGVGGEE
+254 GLSGATGTA
-263 CDELRRRVTGVKP
+263 CDEVRARVTGVKP
-276 VDADVDGAL
+276 VDADHDGAL

-306 EYRDDP
+306 EFRDDP
-312 FGRYGETNVGHRRSP
+312 FGRYGDTNVGHRRSP

-340 MFIRAGWQDAGTV
+340 MFIRAGWQDAATV
-353 NGTLGRYN
+353 NGTLGRFN

-380 DADPFRPDDAP
+380 DADPFRPDETP
-391 VAPAAEERF
+391 VAPDADEQFA
-400 SELVAFFDEHLKED
+400 ELVAFFDQHLKD
-414 GSGHTPTEINYY
+414 GGSERTPSEINYY

-433 TRTETWPPDGFVD
+433 TRTETWPPSGFED
-446 VAWHFGPGGTL
+446 VTWYFGEEGTL
-457 SRDYPAEAEGADTY
+457 TREAPSEAEGEDSY

-496 GDRRSEDAKL
+496 GDRRTEDAKL
-506 LTYTS
+506 LAYMS
-511 APMAVDTEITGHPVV
+511 APMEADTEITGHPVV
-526 TLWVSSTESDGAF
+526 TLHVTSTEIDGAF

-554 LTEGQLRAVMRA
+554 VTEGQLRAVMRA
-566 VTDDAPLYR
+566 VTDDPPLYR

-586 DAMPLVPGEVG
+586 DAMPLVPGEIA
-597 EIGFDLWATS
+597 EISIDLWATS
-607 VLIREGH
+607 VLIGEGH
-614 RIRVAVAGADADTFL
+614 RIRVAIAGADADTFL

-636 VPVLSVQRNATY
+636 VPVLTVQRNASW
-648 PSAVVLPM
+648 PSGIVLPM
-656 KELR
+656 KEVR